1 MTSFWRRMHCWS
13 PALSMEKADLVERR
27 VKPLLPVI
35 GRKLGP
41 AVPAVMTAAREGA
54 FEIHP
59 DGSVTLGGVTL
70 APDEIEILA
79 TPRPGTAVAH
89 DEGLVVVIDTAL
101 TPKLR
106 TEGDVRE
113 LERAIQDLRKEAGL
127 AVRDQIE
134 VWISGLSS
142 DVAAH
147 RDRIAADTLAA
158 RIALGAPPEGLR
170 QSTVELQSGRVAVS
184 LRRLASDG

>member
-1 MTSFWRRMHCWS
+1 M
-13 PALSMEKADLVERR
+13 
-27 VKPLLPVI
+27 
-35 GRKLGP
+35 
-41 AVPAVMTAAREGA
+41 
-54 FEIHP
+54 
-59 DGSVTLGGVTL
+59 
-70 APDEIEILA
+70 
-79 TPRPGTAVAH
+79 
-89 DEGLVVVIDTAL
+89 VIDTAL

-134 VWISGLSS
+134 VWISGLSCV
-142 DVAAH
+142 VAAH